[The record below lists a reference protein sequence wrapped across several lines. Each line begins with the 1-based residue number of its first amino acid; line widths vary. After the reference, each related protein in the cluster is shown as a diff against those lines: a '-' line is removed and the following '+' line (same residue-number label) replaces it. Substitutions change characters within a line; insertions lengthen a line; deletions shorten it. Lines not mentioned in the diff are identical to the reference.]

1 MGTME
6 IRCYYKTSVHR
17 LRVPADSSFGDVKV
31 LAGKA
36 AGLSPADFKILW
48 RGKERADGDA
58 IYASGVK
65 DGAKLHLAETEEYRK
80 RRGEEL
86 VAEGVLPAVGH
97 GPAAPEGAGDKD
109 LARVEQMDKEVD
121 PLEAQVKELRD
132 GSREGG
138 EGAWVKRHK
147 MLLELL
153 TRQLLKLDQFECS
166 GAARERRKQV
176 INRVNSLCEA
186 LEGMAAS

>member
-1 MGTME
+1 M
-6 IRCYYKTSVHR
+6 
-17 LRVPADSSFGDVKV
+17 LRGSTAVATGAFD
-31 LAGKA
+31 A
-36 AGLSPADFKILW
+36 ASLW
-48 RGKERADGDA
+48 V
-58 IYASGVK
+58 Y
-65 DGAKLHLAETEEYRK
+65 
-80 RRGEEL
+80 
-86 VAEGVLPAVGH
+86 
-97 GPAAPEGAGDKD
+97 
-109 LARVEQMDKEVD
+109 
-121 PLEAQVKELRD
+121 QVKELRD